1 MGNIM
6 KTDLKSGTSLLILI
20 LTLLFLWTQA
30 GAQTASVKGKVKELK
45 GNALDGVLVR
55 ATNQKNKDLKYESN
69 SDNKGE
75 FVITG
80 LPAGE
85 YSFAFEKKNYKKFT
99 TRKIQIAAGETLN
112 LNRVIELT
120 KESVPYALI
129 RGAVLYGTGY
139 SLPGASVLIERIDGK
154 KFKQETISLEA
165 GEFAFRLKAEPAKY
179 RITASNRGFQPA
191 SIEIQIDDDEVR
203 NIVLNLQ
210 PEK

>member
-6 KTDLKSGTSLLILI
+6 KTDLKSGTSLLI

-30 GAQTASVKGKVKELK
+30 GAQTASVKGKVKELNGK
-45 GNALDGVLVR
+45 ALAGVLVR
-55 ATNQKNKDLKYESN
+55 ATNQKNKELKYEST

-85 YSFAFEKKNYKKFT
+85 YSFEFEKKSYKKFT

-120 KESVPYALI
+120 KESAPYALI

-139 SLPGASVLIERIDGK
+139 SLPGASVIIERIDGK